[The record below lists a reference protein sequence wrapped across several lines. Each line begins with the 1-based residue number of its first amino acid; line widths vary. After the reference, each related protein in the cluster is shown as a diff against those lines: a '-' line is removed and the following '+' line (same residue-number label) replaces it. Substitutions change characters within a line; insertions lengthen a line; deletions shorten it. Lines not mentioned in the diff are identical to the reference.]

1 MIGADWRDDRV
12 LILGYGVEGR
22 STHRYLVEHARPRF
36 LAVAD
41 RRADL
46 ALPYP
51 VDAVIVGD
59 DYLGHLDGFDVIVRS
74 PGISAFAPEL
84 LDAAARGAHVTSQT
98 DLLLEARS
106 DTVVGVTGT
115 KGKSTTASLLAAMLA
130 RAGRDVRL
138 VGNIGVP
145 PLDELPTATR
155 QTIFVTEMSSYQLE
169 DAERSPRFAI
179 LLGLASEHL
188 DRHGSFDAYAAA
200 KARIFTAQ
208 DASGVLVY
216 DQDAEANRRLVA
228 AAPGHAFGFSI
239 DDAGATS
246 FIRDGEIVSRAGRAA
261 GAGGAE
267 AAAVLHLD
275 EIPLL
280 GAGNR
285 RNVLAATTMA
295 LLLDV
300 SAVDIRDAVV
310 GFRGLPHRIEL
321 VGVRD
326 GVRYY
331 DDSIAT
337 IPEAAINAIDA
348 LGTDVATLIAG
359 GYDRGIDFEAFG
371 AYLAGRPHIR
381 TLILFD
387 PSGVRIAGA
396 LQAHLAPGD
405 QREIFH
411 VTTMEEA
418 AALARAHTPPGRI
431 CLLSP
436 ASASFGTFEDY
447 RDRGRQF
454 RERLGLG

>member
-1 MIGADWRDDRV
+1 MIGADWRGRRV

-22 STHRYLVEHARPRF
+22 STHRYLVEHARPGF

-41 RRADL
+41 RRR
-46 ALPYP
+46 ALVFPWP
-51 VDAVIVGD
+51 VDAVIEGD
-59 DYLGHLDGFDVIVRS
+59 DYLAHLDGFDVIVRS
-74 PGISAFAPEL
+74 PGISAFAPEVVA
-84 LDAAARGAHVTSQT
+84 AAARGAQLTSQT
-98 DLLLEARS
+98 NLLLEARGDS
-106 DTVVGVTGT
+106 VVGVTGT
-115 KGKSTTASLLAAMLA
+115 KGKSTTASLLAAMLR

-145 PLDELPTATR
+145 PLDELPTATPD
-155 QTIFVTEMSSYQLE
+155 TIFVTEMSSYQLE
-169 DAERSPRFAI
+169 DVERSPRSAI

-188 DRHGSFDAYAAA
+188 DRHGSFDAYVAA
-200 KARIFTAQ
+200 KSRIFMAQ
-208 DASGVLVY
+208 DENGVLVY
-216 DQDAEANRRLVA
+216 DQDTEADRRLVA
-228 AAPGHAFGFSI
+228 SAPGRTFGFSV
-239 DDAGATS
+239 DDASATS

-261 GAGGAE
+261 GTQPTT
-267 AAAVLHLD
+267 VLRVD
-275 EIPLL
+275 ETPLL
-280 GAGNR
+280 GTGNL

-300 SAVDIRDAVV
+300 PAADIRSAVMD
-310 GFRGLPHRIEL
+310 FRALPHRIEF
-321 VGVRD
+321 VGERD

-359 GYDRGIDFEAFG
+359 GYDRGIDFEGFG

-387 PSGVRIAGA
+387 PSGIRIADA
-396 LQAHLAPGD
+396 LQAHLGAGD
-405 QREIFH
+405 RRTIFH

-418 AALARAHTPPGRI
+418 AALARLHTPPGRI
-431 CLLSP
+431 CLMSP

-447 RDRGRQF
+447 RDRGQQF